1 MENVAENYTKNF
13 SICGKSRI
21 FATSFETRELFEDAE
36 KSRCNSVGRVAD
48 L

>member
-1 MENVAENYTKNF
+1 MKKKYYLCNL
-13 SICGKSRI
+13 KSR
-21 FATSFETRELFEDAE
+21 ERELFDKAV